1 MLRDPIGCFRHGTPY
16 AFRFAALISEQST
29 PTQNEFETMDFSLTP
44 DQQNIRDAIL
54 KHCSQYSPEY
64 WLERDRDGV
73 FPLDF
78 HKSMADAGWLGIA
91 MPEAVG
97 GAGLG
102 ITEAAIM
109 MQAVAEAGGGMTA
122 ASSIHGPVF
131 SMQPVSLF
139 GTDEQKQRMIPPV
152 LSGADRI
159 CFAVTEPNVGLDTT
173 KLKTRAEKRDGGY
186 LVNGEKIWISVA
198 QVANKMMLLARTT
211 PLEDVKR
218 KTDGLSLFF
227 TDLDRSKIEV
237 KLIHKM
243 GRHAVDSN
251 LLFINDLWIPEEDR
265 IGKEGDGFKLIL
277 HGLNPERVLLGAE
290 AIGIGRAA
298 IQRAAQY
305 ARERIVFDRPIGM
318 NQGIQHPLAKCW
330 MQLEAANLMV
340 MKAATLF
347 DRGVDCGVEAN
358 AGKYLAAETAFEACH
373 TAMLTLGGMGYAQE
387 YHVERLLREV
397 LIPRT
402 APVSPHMI
410 LNYIA
415 EKVLELPK
423 SY

>member
-1 MLRDPIGCFRHGTPY
+1 
-16 AFRFAALISEQST
+16 
-29 PTQNEFETMDFSLTP
+29 MDYSLTD
-44 DQQNIRDAIL
+44 DQQNIRETVL
-54 KHCSQYSPEY
+54 KHCSQFPDEY

-73 FPLDF
+73 FPHEF
-78 HKSMADAGWLGIA
+78 HRSMADAGWLGIA

-97 GAGLG
+97 GSGLG

-109 MQAVAEAGGGMTA
+109 MQAVAEAGGGMAA

-131 SMQPVSLF
+131 SMQPVELF
-139 GTDEQKQRMIPPV
+139 GTDAQKQRMIPPI
-152 LSGADRI
+152 LNGEHRM
-159 CFAVTEPNVGLDTT
+159 CFAVTEPNIGLDTT
-173 KLKTRAEKRDGGY
+173 RLKTRAQKKDGGY

-198 QVANKMMLLARTT
+198 QVADKMMLLARTT

-218 KTDGLSLFF
+218 KTEGLSLFF
-227 TDLDRSKIEV
+227 TDFDRGKIETR
-237 KLIHKM
+237 LIHKM

-251 LLFINDLWIPEEDR
+251 MLFISDLWIPEEDR
-265 IGKEGDGFKLIL
+265 IGAEGDGFKIIM
-277 HGLNPERVLLGAE
+277 HGFNPERVLLGAE
-290 AIGIGRAA
+290 AVGLGRAA

-305 ARERIVFDRPIGM
+305 AQERIVFDRPIGM

-330 MQLEAANLMV
+330 AQVEAANLMV

-347 DRGVDCGVEAN
+347 DQGRDCGVEAN
-358 AGKYLAAETAFEACH
+358 AGKYLAAEAGFEACH

-387 YHVERLLREV
+387 YHIERFLREI

-410 LNYIA
+410 LNFIA
-415 EKVLELPK
+415 EKVLGLPK